1 MIEEKNDLY
10 AGQGLRGPLWT
21 VAGTAIG
28 GLVMGVV
35 GALANGAGLG
45 GGVSKDMQ
53 IADLKAQNYTLTQL
67 GPVQSTLAAQGAAI
81 GYLQR
86 TLDAVTRPMVPMPN
100 VAGPAF
106 PPPPYPF
113 PPFPPFPPPA
123 TAAGGATGGGT
134 TPTSNG

>member
-1 MIEEKNDLY
+1 MMEEKNDLY

-28 GLVMGVV
+28 GLAM
-35 GALANGAGLG
+35 GALGGLLNGNGIG

-53 IADLKAQNYTLTQL
+53 IADLKAQNYTLTQVAPL
-67 GPVQSTLAAQGAAI
+67 QVALATQGAQI

-123 TAAGGATGGGT
+123 PSAGGTTGGGT

>member
-1 MIEEKNDLY
+1 MMEEKNDLY

-28 GLVMGVV
+28 GLAM
-35 GALANGAGLG
+35 GALGGLLNGNGIG
-45 GGVSKDMQ
+45 GGTSKDMQ
-53 IADLKAQNYTLTQL
+53 IADLKSQNYTLTQVAPL
-67 GPVQSTLAAQGAAI
+67 QVALATQGAQI

-113 PPFPPFPPPA
+113 PPFPAPA
-123 TAAGGATGGGT
+123 ASGGTSGGGT

>member
-1 MIEEKNDLY
+1 MIEENTELY

-28 GLVMGVV
+28 GLVV
-35 GALANGAGLG
+35 GALGALTKGLSGNG
-45 GGVSKDMQ
+45 GGTSKDMQ
-53 IADLKAQNYTLTQL
+53 IADLRAQNFTLMQV
-67 GPVQSTLAAQGAAI
+67 GPLQAAFAAQTATI

-86 TLDAVTRPMVPMPN
+86 TVDAVIRPMVPMPN

-113 PPFPPFPPPA
+113 PPFPAPA
-123 TAAGGATGGGT
+123 ASGGTSGGGT
-134 TPTSNG
+134 AATTNG

>member
-1 MIEEKNDLY
+1 MREDNTELY
-10 AGQGLRGPLWT
+10 RGQGIRGPLWT

-28 GLVMGVV
+28 GLATGMLS
-35 GALANGAGLG
+35 ALVNGIG
-45 GGVSKDMQ
+45 GGGNGPSKDMQ
-53 IADLKAQNYTLTQL
+53 IADLRAQNYTLTQVAPL
-67 GPVQSTLAAQGAAI
+67 QVALATQGAQV

-113 PPFPPFPPPA
+113 PPFPWAVPPASSSGSTSGGTA
-123 TAAGGATGGGT
+123 TAA
-134 TPTSNG
+134 NG

>member
-1 MIEEKNDLY
+1 MMEEKNGLY

-28 GLVMGVV
+28 GLTM
-35 GALANGAGLG
+35 GALGGLLNGNGIG
-45 GGVSKDMQ
+45 GGTSKDMQ
-53 IADLKAQNYTLTQL
+53 IADLKAQNYTLTQVAPL
-67 GPVQSTLAAQGAAI
+67 QVAIATQGAQI

-113 PPFPPFPPPA
+113 IPFPPPA
-123 TAAGGATGGGT
+123 PAAGGTTGGGT
-134 TPTSNG
+134 ATTTTNG

>member
-1 MIEEKNDLY
+1 MMEEKQDLY

-28 GLVMGVV
+28 GLAM
-35 GALANGAGLG
+35 GALGGLLNGNGIG
-45 GGVSKDMQ
+45 GGTSKDMQ
-53 IADLKAQNYTLTQL
+53 IADLKSQNYTLTQVAPL
-67 GPVQSTLAAQGAAI
+67 QVALATQGAQI

-113 PPFPPFPPPA
+113 PPFPAPA
-123 TAAGGATGGGT
+123 ASGGTSGGGT